1 MVCFRHDP
9 KGRGGAFPAAK
20 DQTHPR
26 GVIPP
31 CYCPLPRGPA
41 RWFGWVI
48 LVRQAYNNGNR
59 GPFGH
64 QRQDCN
70 VHSINLCA
78 EADIPR
84 RKARF
89 HDPWLACTRGLCSS
103 VSGIRRERM
112 MEELWA
118 ERRREVK
125 DRSILLLPRISIL
138 VPRVQRRRER
148 WSDGEY
154 GITSRAWTP
163 EWLESG
169 GAGVGHRRRRAR
181 GDIGRKH
188 AAATDFDYYFCFPC
202 IFQRWSFGMT
212 SLVL

>member
-1 MVCFRHDP
+1 M
-9 KGRGGAFPAAK
+9 
-20 DQTHPR
+20 
-26 GVIPP
+26 
-31 CYCPLPRGPA
+31 
-41 RWFGWVI
+41 
-48 LVRQAYNNGNR
+48 VRQAYNNGNR

-112 MEELWA
+112 MEELRA

-125 DRSILLLPRISIL
+125 DRSILLPRENFNIS
-138 VPRVQRRRER
+138 
-148 WSDGEY
+148 
-154 GITSRAWTP
+154 TSRATKERAMVRWGIWNNIESMDTGAAREWRCWGWPSATP
-163 EWLESG
+163 STRR
-169 GAGVGHRRRRAR
+169 HRPQTRSRNRLRLLFLFSLYFSKVELWDDVIGFVERCARNPYVLRALNVR
-181 GDIGRKH
+181 LPLKTLPGNEPI
-188 AAATDFDYYFCFPC
+188 P
-202 IFQRWSFGMT
+202 S
-212 SLVL
+212 S